1 MTLWTELARASTGA
15 GDDILLRKRGN
26 IYEIRFNGI
35 ELMSNIMWRSEAV
48 LAERSLRRVG
58 GAPQPR
64 LLIGGLGMGFTLRAA
79 LDLSPAD
86 AEVTVCELIPAIA
99 EWNHAVLAPLA
110 DHPLRDPRVE
120 LRIMDVMDLLAE
132 SDPGFDVILMDT
144 DNGPDFLVRDD
155 NQRLYGQNGLNVVRD
170 ALRPGGIAAFWSAEI
185 SDLFEDRLNELVWD
199 WQRED
204 VQLPGG
210 RVDAFHHIYLARK
223 ARVGSVSY
231 QSAGSSRLPDAPQLV
246 RCGAGGLR

>member
-1 MTLWTELARASTGA
+1 MTLWTELARASTEA
-15 GDDILLRKRGN
+15 GDDIMLRKRGD

-64 LLIGGLGMGFTLRAA
+64 MLIGGLGMGFTLRAA
-79 LDLSPAD
+79 LDLSPPD
-86 AEVTVCELIPAIA
+86 AQVTVCELIPAIA
-99 EWNHAVLAPLA
+99 EWNHEVLAPLA
-110 DHPLRDPRVE
+110 DHPLRDPRVD
-120 LRIMDVMDLLAE
+120 LRVMDVNDLLAK
-132 SDPGFDVILMDT
+132 SGPGFDVILMDT

-155 NQRLYGQNGLNVVRD
+155 NQRLYGQTGLNAVRD

-185 SDLFEDRLNELVWD
+185 SDPFEDRLNELGWN

-210 RVDAFHHIYLARK
+210 RVDAFHHIYLARQFQGE
-223 ARVGSVSY
+223 RVSPGLAV
-231 QSAGSSRLPDAPQLV
+231 AGHIPPALVLAQPAGPDIS
-246 RCGAGGLR
+246 

>member
-1 MTLWTELARASTGA
+1 M
-15 GDDILLRKRGN
+15 GDDILLRKRGD

-48 LAERSLRRVG
+48 LAERSLWRLRSASEPRV
-58 GAPQPR
+58 
-64 LLIGGLGMGFTLRAA
+64 LIGGLGMGFTLRAA
-79 LDLSPAD
+79 LDLSPPD
-86 AEVTVCELIPAIA
+86 AQVTVCELIPAIA
-99 EWNHAVLAPLA
+99 QWNHEVLAPLA
-110 DHPLRDPRVE
+110 DHPLRDPRVQ
-120 LRIMDVMDLLAE
+120 LRVVDVMDLLSE
-132 SDPGFDVILMDT
+132 SGPGFDVILMDT

-155 NQRLYGQNGLNVVRD
+155 NQRLYGESGLNAVRD

-185 SDLFEDRLNELVWD
+185 SDPFEDRLSELGWD

-223 ARVGSVSY
+223 ARVGSVSH
-231 QSAGSSRLPDAPQLV
+231 QSARSSRLPDAPQLV
-246 RCGAGGLR
+246 RCRASGLQ